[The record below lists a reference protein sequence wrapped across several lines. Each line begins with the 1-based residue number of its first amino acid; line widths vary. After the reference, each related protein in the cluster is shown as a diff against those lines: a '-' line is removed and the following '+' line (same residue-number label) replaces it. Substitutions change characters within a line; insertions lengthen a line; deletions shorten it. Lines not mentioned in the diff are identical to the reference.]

1 MREIT
6 KEMIIAYKLKKL
18 GYDFMGFEFN
28 RTQQLSF
35 HHLIIQHRYCK
46 ENGLGEGYLWW
57 NGVILRQN
65 TSHEYLHVIESKDI
79 DRFNAIT
86 SELIDE
92 NVKGYLDQEN
102 LLAIDDIL
110 DSFEKEYCGTYT
122 KKGKPLIIDEYTSR
136 LARKRG

>member
-18 GYDFMGFEFN
+18 GYDFMGYDFN
-28 RTQQLSF
+28 KTQQLSF
-35 HHLIIQHRYCK
+35 HHLLIPRRYCGK
-46 ENGLGEGYLWW
+46 YGLGEGYLWW

-102 LLAIDDIL
+102 LFAIDDIL
-110 DSFEKEYCGTYT
+110 NSFEREYSGTST
-122 KKGKPLIIDEYTSR
+122 KKGKPLIKEEFTRR
-136 LARKRG
+136 LVRRK